1 MHAEFGNYLLV
12 FAFFISIAL
21 SIFPMLGTFIE
32 KMPLVFSAKPLS
44 ILLFASVLGSFI
56 CLIYAFVID
65 DFTVTYVAQH
75 SNSLLPTHFKV
86 AAVWGA
92 HEGSFLL
99 WTLIFTG
106 WLLAL
111 ALIGKNL
118 PIISYARVLSV
129 MGMIGCGFVSFLLF
143 TSNPFERTLPF
154 FPIDGADL
162 NPLLQDFGLIIH
174 PPLLY
179 MGYVGFA
186 VSFAFAISAL
196 IEGEWN
202 ATWARWA
209 RPWTIAAWSF
219 LTVGVAL
226 GSWWAYYELGWGGW
240 WFWDPSENA
249 SVIPWLSGTALMHSL
264 AVTDKRDSFKVWTL
278 VLSLSTFSLSLLGT
292 FLIRSGVLTSVH
304 AFTNDPSRGRFIL
317 IFMGLVVF
325 GALVLF
331 IFRGNKVKTRPDFSL
346 VSKDMFLLLNNVLL
360 IVACFIVLY
369 GTLYPLFADFF
380 GKKISVGAPWFNTL
394 FPIPVVAIFALMGI
408 GPLLKWKKHDLNQLK
423 LMFIKIVVVSVVCSL
438 LAIWGFGDFHWWV
451 FIGLTLALWV
461 GLTSIYGLAIT
472 TQRGN
477 GLLGKISKLTFATI
491 GMHLAHIG
499 VAILLVGVVLTSY
512 YSEEKDVRLATGE
525 SQVIAGYRFK
535 MDKVEKVSQDNYQAT
550 RATFSVYEGTG
561 QDENLL
567 ARLYPEKRF
576 YLAGQQIM
584 TEADIDAGI
593 FRDLYV
599 ALGESLS
606 KNDNAWSVRLYVKPF
621 IRWIWLGALFMGIGG
636 IIALSDKRYRKIKVT
651 TAKSNAKN
659 SNRKSNK
666 VDDLVEVVE

>member
-12 FAFFISIAL
+12 FAFYVSIAL
-21 SIFPMLGTFIE
+21 GIFPMLGTFTQ
-32 KMPLVFSAKPLS
+32 KMPLVYSAKPLA
-44 ILLFASVLGSFI
+44 ILLFTSILGSFV
-56 CLIYAFVID
+56 CLAYAFVID
-65 DFTVTYVAQH
+65 DFTISYVAQH
-75 SNSLLPTHFKV
+75 SNSLLPARFKI

-99 WTLIFTG
+99 WILIFTG

-118 PIISYARVLSV
+118 PTISYARVLSV

-143 TSNPFERTLPF
+143 TSNPFDRTLPF
-154 FPIDGADL
+154 YPIDGADL

-264 AVTDKRDSFKVWTL
+264 AVTDKRDSYKVWTL

-304 AFTNDPSRGRFIL
+304 SFTNDPARGRFIL
-317 IFMGLVVF
+317 IFMGIVVF
-325 GALVLF
+325 SALLLF
-331 IFRGNKVKTRPDFSL
+331 IFRGNKVKTRPNFSA

-360 IVACFIVLY
+360 IVACFIVTY

-394 FPIPVVAIFALMGI
+394 FPIPVVLIFALMGI
-408 GPLLKWKKHDLNQLK
+408 GPLLKWKKDDFSKLK
-423 LMFIKIVVVSVVCSL
+423 NLLLKIALISILTSL
-438 LAIWGFGDFHWWV
+438 LAIWGMGSFYWWV

-461 GLTSIYGLAIT
+461 GLTSVYGLSRSSRNAS
-472 TQRGN
+472 
-477 GLLGKISKLTFATI
+477 GLLDKISKLTFATI

-499 VAILLVGVVLTSY
+499 VAVLMIGVVLTSY

-525 SQVIAGYRFK
+525 SQSIAEYRFT
-535 MDKVEKVSQDNYQAT
+535 MDKVEQILQDNYQAT
-550 RATFSVYEGTG
+550 RATFSIYE
-561 QDENLL
+561 DEKLL
-567 ARLYPEKRF
+567 TRLYPEKRF
-576 YLAGQQIM
+576 YLAGKQTM

-599 ALGESLS
+599 ALGEPLS
-606 KNDNAWSVRLYVKPF
+606 SDGNAWSVRLYVKPF
-621 IRWIWLGALFMGIGG
+621 IRWIWLGALMMGIGG

-651 TAKSNAKN
+651 AKLSAPKN
-659 SNRKSNK
+659 INK
-666 VDDLVEVVE
+666 HPGDIDKLVEVIE

>member
-21 SIFPMLGTFIE
+21 SFFPMLGTFVN
-32 KMPLVFSAKPLS
+32 KMPLVYSAKPLS
-44 ILLFASVLGSFI
+44 ILLFTSVFGSFI
-56 CLIYAFVID
+56 CLAYAFAID
-65 DFTVTYVAQH
+65 DFTITYVAQH
-75 SNSLLPTHFKV
+75 SNSLLPARFKI

-118 PIISYARVLSV
+118 PTLSYARVLSV
-129 MGMIGCGFVSFLLF
+129 MGMIGCGFVAFLLF

-209 RPWTIAAWSF
+209 RPWTIAAWSC

-264 AVTDKRDSFKVWTL
+264 AVTDKRDSFKGWTL
-278 VLSLSTFSLSLLGT
+278 ILSLSTFSLSLLGT

-304 AFTNDPSRGRFIL
+304 AFTNDPERGRFIL
-317 IFMGLVVF
+317 IFMAIVV
-325 GALVLF
+325 GSALLLF
-331 IFRGNKVKTRPDFSL
+331 IFRGNKVRNRANFSPI
-346 VSKDMFLLLNNVLL
+346 SKDMFMLINNILL
-360 IVACFIVLY
+360 IFACFIVFY
-369 GTLYPLFADFF
+369 GTLYPLLADAF
-380 GKKISVGAPWFNTL
+380 GKKISVGAPWFNAL
-394 FPIPVVAIFALMGI
+394 FPIPAMTIFALMGI
-408 GPLLKWKKHDLNQLK
+408 GPLLNWKNQDFSK
-423 LMFIKIVVVSVVCSL
+423 LRNGLIKIAVASLLSSL
-438 LAIWGFGDFHWWV
+438 LAVWLLGSFYWLV
-451 FIGLTLALWV
+451 FIGLALAIWI
-461 GLTSIYGLAIT
+461 GLTSLYDISIITRRVSDLPGKLA
-472 TQRGN
+472 
-477 GLLGKISKLTFATI
+477 KLTMATT
-491 GMHLAHIG
+491 GMLLAHVG
-499 VAILLVGVVLTSY
+499 VAILLVGVLLTSY
-512 YSEEKDVRLATGE
+512 YSEEKDVRLASGE
-525 SQVIAGYRFK
+525 SEVIANYRFE
-535 MDKVEKVSQDNYQAT
+535 MEKVEKIMQENYQAT
-550 RATFSVYEGTG
+550 RATFNIYKNGS
-561 QDENLL
+561 LL
-567 ARLYPEKRF
+567 VKLYPEKRF
-576 YLAGQQIM
+576 YLAGKQIM
-584 TEADIDAGI
+584 TEADIDAGL

-606 KNDNAWSVRLYVKPF
+606 PAGNVWSVRLYVKPF
-621 IRWIWLGALFMGIGG
+621 IRWIWLGALIMGIGG
-636 IIALSDKRYRKIKVT
+636 VVALSDKRYRKYKV
-651 TAKSNAKN
+651 KN
-659 SNRKSNK
+659 KQPVS
-666 VDDLVEVVE
+666 DVEPKLSSLNNDQSTEVSQ